1 MALSVTFEQLFRT
14 LSSEQWKIVDEAGE
28 AIGRVDVHFDPESAR
43 VTVAVTSAV
52 ADGDLEDLLA
62 SVDERLVPEK
72 ARRNVRITVWRGESL
87 GTFAP

>member
-14 LSSEQWKIVDEAGE
+14 LASEQWKIVEDGE
-28 AIGRVDVHFDPESAR
+28 TIGRVDVHFDPVSAR
-43 VTVAVTSAV
+43 ITVAVAPRVTD
-52 ADGDLEDLLA
+52 ADLDDLLA

-72 ARRNVRITVWRGESL
+72 ARRDVRITVWRGESL